1 MPDCFGVEF
10 WNNLDRH
17 IKHPAI
23 FNIEDAST
31 PSLIQHGESDERVPI
46 GQGYELC
53 NALRRQGATVRMV
66 VHPRQRHRLQKPRL
80 VLDAARR
87 NMEWFQQYLG
97 KSTGA

>member
-1 MPDCFGVEF
+1 MPDYFGVEF
-10 WNNLDRH
+10 WNSLDPYIEH
-17 IKHPAI
+17 SAM
-23 FNIEDAST
+23 FNIEHAST

-66 VHPRQRHRLQKPRL
+66 VHPRQRHGLQEPRL

-87 NMEWFQQYLG
+87 DMEWFQQYLG
-97 KSTGA
+97 K